1 MKTTLLSALI
11 LFLILIPA
19 FRSSAQLVTFE
30 SQTLPASQHW
40 AGNPGVPGITSFQEN
55 GTIFFNQNDTSSW
68 GDTWSGWG
76 YSATTDTIDAT
87 YANQMSCIAGKGHN
101 NSTIYGVAY
110 LGWDSSFNRIRFTS
124 PRHVAGFYVTNT
136 TVAYRSMQNGDFLC
150 KKFGGTT
157 GNDPDYFRLD
167 ITGWYN
173 GNPVND
179 TIQFYLADF
188 RDANNANDYIVKDWR
203 WVNLS
208 ALGPVDSLTYNQVST
223 DNNSF
228 GMLTP
233 SYFCMDDMES
243 FPLSVNE
250 LSDVDGIEVYPV
262 PMQDELSV
270 RNQSNQ
276 STRITLLS
284 INGQQRNQEAV
295 LPNAIIKLDTHTMA
309 AGIYHLRLQQGEK
322 IYFKKL
328 IKP

>member
-19 FRSSAQLVTFE
+19 FRSSAQVVSFE
-30 SQTLPASQHW
+30 SLTLPASQHW
-40 AGNPGVPGITSFQEN
+40 AGSPGVPGVSSFQES
-55 GTIFFNQNDTSSW
+55 GTIFYNQNDTSSF

-76 YSATTDTIDAT
+76 YSATTDTITASYT
-87 YANQMSCIAGKGHN
+87 NQMSCIVGKGHN

-110 LGWDSSFNRIRFTS
+110 LGWDSSFNRIRFAS
-124 PRHVAGFYVTNT
+124 PRHINGFYVTNST
-136 TVAYRSMQNGDFLC
+136 LAYRSMQNGDFLC

-173 GNPVND
+173 GNPIND
-179 TIQFYLADF
+179 TVHFYLADF
-188 RDANNANDYIVKDWR
+188 RDANNVNDYIIKDWT

-208 ALGPVDSLTYNQVST
+208 SLGPVDSLTYNEVST

-233 SYFCMDDMES
+233 SYFCIDDMES

-250 LSDVDGIEVYPV
+250 LSAVDGIEVYPV
-262 PMQDELSV
+262 PMQGELCV
-270 RNQSNQ
+270 RNHSNE
-276 STRITLLS
+276 TIHITLLN
-284 INGQQRNQEAV
+284 INAQQMKQEDI
-295 LPNAIIKLDTHTMA
+295 LPDAILKINTHTLP
-309 AGIYHLRLQQGEK
+309 AGIYHLRLRQGEK
-322 IYFKKL
+322 TWYKKL
-328 IKP
+328 LKP